1 MVALTPSQ
9 MAKMKIGMEAKEH
22 AKPAGDEPVVMP
34 MFVPSEMKPG
44 DGVLQV
50 TTRQNFVTEGINVW
64 IDWHK
69 YRMLAIF
76 AGVGSLL
83 LLSVHLW
90 LAAGAALLAGWLYSM
105 HLRVAHRIQLQLK
118 TRRLLYTR

>member
-1 MVALTPSQ
+1 
-9 MAKMKIGMEAKEH
+9 MAKMKIGHETKEVAK
-22 AKPAGDEPVVMP
+22 AAADNEPVVMP

-50 TTRQNFVTEGINVW
+50 TTRQNFVNEGIGVW

-69 YRMLAIF
+69 DRIF
-76 AGVGSLL
+76 AIMFAVAALF

-90 LAAGAALLAGWLYSM
+90 LAAGAGLLAGYFYSD
-105 HLRVAHRIQLQLK
+105 HLKVAHRIQLFYK